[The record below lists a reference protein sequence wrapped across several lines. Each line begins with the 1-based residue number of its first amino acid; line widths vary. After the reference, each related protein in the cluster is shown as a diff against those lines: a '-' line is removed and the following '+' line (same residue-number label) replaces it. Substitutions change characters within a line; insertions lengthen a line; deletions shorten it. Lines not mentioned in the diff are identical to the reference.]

1 MIGVQLDFFSELNTL
16 EVTYKINSNYLQA
29 RAEKSLKLQS
39 VQVGDWL
46 KAKKILARLKTLTR

>member
-39 VQVGDWL
+39 VHVGD
-46 KAKKILARLKTLTR
+46 RL